1 LGAVGLILV
10 DELRDA
16 LSEVFN
22 VDHEFVVD
30 GRLGGADFVL
40 LVVGKTERHLPVVVD
55 LGALGRLSRIVLD
68 LEGLFVLVNRRIHFA
83 DRYELEA
90 HFLLLVTDL
99 SDFLLNAD
107 KCLDVVVFAVNAH
120 AHGFDLLS
128 DEFKVALGLVEHVLA
143 EFFLDGFE
151 RIVDALLNVIV
162 VERDCANGEVGRLRV
177 DFELQLVEHVKL
189 RGAQDRSAVLE
200 LALEVDHVVLR
211 FILVLLFELCAGH
224 LADVEFI
231 GAFDVTGEEQDDSHD
246 FLVSHDLLV
255 KRLLLGLLFVVL
267 FPVSS

>member
-1 LGAVGLILV
+1 MGAVGLILV

-16 LSEVFN
+16 LSDVFN

-40 LVVGKTERHLPVVVD
+40 LVAGKTERHLPVVVE

-68 LEGLFVLVNRRIHFA
+68 LERLFVLVNRRIHFA
-83 DRYELEA
+83 DRYDLEA

-99 SDFLLNAD
+99 GDFLLNAN
-107 KCLDVVVFAVNAH
+107 KCFDVVVFAVNAH
-120 AHGFDLLS
+120 THGFDLLS
-128 DEFKVALGLVEHVLA
+128 DGLKVALGLVEHVLT

-151 RIVDALLNVIV
+151 RIVDALFNVVV

-189 RGAQDRSAVLE
+189 RGAQDRLPSLN
-200 LALEVDHVVLR
+200 
-211 FILVLLFELCAGH
+211 
-224 LADVEFI
+224 
-231 GAFDVTGEEQDDSHD
+231 
-246 FLVSHDLLV
+246 LLV
-255 KRLLLGLLFVVL
+255 K
-267 FPVSS
+267 SIM